1 MSERNDPSREGD
13 EPAGA
18 VAGGADEPGTAVAA
32 AHGGGVAI
40 RDDGGDRPG
49 DGASPEPSGTNEPP
63 ESPGHADDPDYPDA
77 RPDADADPDTEDPRH
92 PRPPT
97 PDDRPHATRADAP
110 ATDAR
115 PPAQAAEDT
124 DAPGRSP
131 DEHPDRSGKG
141 GKGRA
146 KGKDGKG
153 GREGGEA
160 VGEGKGGKG
169 GGAGKG
175 GKGGGKGKGGKGGG
189 EGKGPGKGAGDPA
202 GPLAEGVE
210 ARPGTGKLTGTAEH
224 LIARERQRAESRS
237 RRAAGAAL
245 ALVGGVILAVAAFTT
260 PWRVLAA
267 GAPAVA
273 PDPARDFS
281 AAQIARAQAF
291 DAATT
296 LPGYISLG
304 LTVLFAGL
312 LVLTPFAAK
321 VLGVLRGPWWVRVI
335 LGVVVLTAITEV
347 LRWPLGMWF
356 ETILRDYGLSTQDW
370 AGWTAD
376 RLKNTGVS
384 VLLTA
389 VMLLALVALARKVRR
404 WWIPAAVGAFALTLG
419 VSYVYPVV
427 FEPLF
432 NDFTSMPQGS
442 LRSELLAMAER
453 DGVPVED
460 VLVADASRRTTALN
474 AYVSGFGATRR
485 IVVYDTLLKAPESE
499 VELVVAHELGHAKHA
514 DVLDGTLLGGLLAA
528 FGAIGLFLLVGPLRR
543 RTGIASVA
551 DPRAIGVLM
560 GLMTLASL
568 VSDPAQN
575 LITRHVEAR
584 ADVHALDLTR
594 DPATFV
600 AMQKRLAITNIS
612 DLSPD
617 AVEYVLYASH
627 PSSPERN
634 ALARS
639 WARLN
644 GVPEP

>member
-1 MSERNDPSREGD
+1 MSERNDPPREGD

-18 VAGGADEPGTAVAA
+18 VARGADEPGTAVAA

-40 RDDGGDRPG
+40 TDDGGDRPG
-49 DGASPEPSGTNEPP
+49 DGTPREPSGTNEPP
-63 ESPGHADDPDYPDA
+63 ESPGHPDDPDDPDARPDA

-92 PRPPT
+92 PQPPT

-110 ATDAR
+110 AADASA
-115 PPAQAAEDT
+115 PAQAAEGTDDPGKSPENP
-124 DAPGRSP
+124 DAPRT
-131 DEHPDRSGKG
+131 G
-141 GKGRA
+141 GKD
-146 KGKDGKG
+146 DGK
-153 GREGGEA
+153 
-160 VGEGKGGKG
+160 
-169 GGAGKG
+169 
-175 GKGGGKGKGGKGGG
+175 
-189 EGKGPGKGAGDPA
+189 
-202 GPLAEGVE
+202 
-210 ARPGTGKLTGTAEH
+210 GTGKLTGTAEH

-281 AAQIARAQAF
+281 AAQIARSQAF

-321 VLGVLRGPWWVRVI
+321 VLGVLRGPWWVRVL
-335 LGVVVLTAITEV
+335 LGVVVLTAITEL

-370 AGWTAD
+370 TGWAAD

-384 VLLTA
+384 VLLMA

-442 LRSELLAMAER
+442 LRTELLAMAER

-627 PSSPERN
+627 PSSPERI

>member
-1 MSERNDPSREGD
+1 MSERNDPPREGD

-18 VAGGADEPGTAVAA
+18 VARGADEPGTAVAA

-49 DGASPEPSGTNEPP
+49 DGAPPEPSGTNEPP

-97 PDDRPHATRADAP
+97 PDDRPHATHADAP
-110 ATDAR
+110 ATDAQ
-115 PPAQAAEDT
+115 PCAQAADGTDT
-124 DAPGRSP
+124 PGRSP
-131 DEHPDRSGKG
+131 EAPDEPPDHP
-141 GKGRA
+141 
-146 KGKDGKG
+146 
-153 GREGGEA
+153 
-160 VGEGKGGKG
+160 
-169 GGAGKG
+169 
-175 GKGGGKGKGGKGGG
+175 GKGGKGGG
-189 EGKGPGKGAGDPA
+189 EGKGRGKGAGDPA
-202 GPLAEGVE
+202 TPFAEGVE

-224 LIARERQRAESRS
+224 LIARERQRVESRS

-245 ALVGGVILAVAAFTT
+245 ALVGGVILAVVAFTT

-370 AGWTAD
+370 AGWAAD
-376 RLKNTGVS
+376 RLKNTGVG